1 MRFELSQQTLLIMGD
16 IHGRMTVNL
25 QQFFSFPYKY
35 DIDDSLFLVNYCKM
49 FSIIRLLSLPSIQN
63 IL

>member
-1 MRFELSQQTLLIMGD
+1 MGD
-16 IHGRMTVNL
+16 FYGRMTVNL